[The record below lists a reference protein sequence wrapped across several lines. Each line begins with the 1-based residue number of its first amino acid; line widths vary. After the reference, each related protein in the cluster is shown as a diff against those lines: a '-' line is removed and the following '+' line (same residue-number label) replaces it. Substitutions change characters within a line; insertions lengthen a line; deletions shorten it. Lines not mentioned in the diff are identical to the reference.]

1 MREGVPMLYVRL
13 HLGGAMSAA
22 EHFAANVLR
31 NMYRFYV
38 FKKAVKRA
46 LLARLKQVRLQRK
59 YMPVAMALNPAVN
72 ELVASKI
79 VSYLI

>member
-1 MREGVPMLYVRL
+1 MPMLYVRL
-13 HLGGAMSAA
+13 HLGGSMSAA
-22 EHFAANVLR
+22 EHFAAAVIR

-38 FKKAVKRA
+38 FKKAVKRV
-46 LLARLKQVRLQRK
+46 LIARLNKVRIK
-59 YMPVAMALNPAVN
+59 SAVARLNPVID